1 MTRRIVLFET
11 HFADFYD
18 TQPLAVQD
26 KIDYVLN
33 LVRVEPRVPEKFL
46 KHLTDTDGLYELR
59 VKSGSNIFRIFCFFD
74 AGQLVV
80 LLTGF
85 QKKTDKTPRSELEK
99 AGKLKAKYFQQKNL

>member
-1 MTRRIVLFET
+1 
-11 HFADFYD
+11 
-18 TQPLAVQD
+18 
-26 KIDYVLN
+26 VLN
-33 LVRVEPRVPEKFL
+33 LVRVEARVPEKFL

-85 QKKTDKTPRSELEK
+85 QKKTDKTPRNELQK
-99 AGKLKAKYFQQKNL
+99 ALALKAEYFQQKPKLSR